1 MRSTVAIMCCAVML
15 LTGMEAMAQQQSLY
29 SQYIF
34 NLFAVNPAYAGA
46 RNALSANLSYRAQW
60 VGFEG
65 APTTQNFN
73 IHGPLKNENM
83 AVGIQ
88 FQNDV
93 IGARKAPL
101 LGFTYAYQLRLDEEG
116 DRRIS
121 LGIQAGAIN
130 YQYDWTVLEY
140 ANPGEPITFATDGNV
155 WIPNL
160 DFGAM
165 YLAPRGYVGLSLTG
179 IQRSRLNDI
188 PISDARLSTFVNVQ
202 AGHIFEL
209 SDLLSL
215 KPFTMVRYE
224 VSGPAQVDLGLS
236 GLIYNRVWLGTLYR
250 QGFGMVFSAQFV
262 AANSLVVGYA
272 YDWALNPLRTA
283 QSGTHEIYL
292 GLDFD
297 FLKRPKHS
305 MRFY

>member
-1 MRSTVAIMCCAVML
+1 MSKNLHIAFFVVCVA
-15 LTGMEAMAQQQSLY
+15 TTFEGYAQQQSLY

-46 RNALSANLSYRAQW
+46 RNALSANASYRAQW

-73 IHGPLKNENM
+73 VHGPLKNENM

-93 IGARKAPL
+93 IGARRAPL
-101 LGFTYAYQLRLDEEG
+101 LGFTYAYQLKLDEHN

-121 LGIQAGAIN
+121 LGLQAGAIN

-140 ANPGEPITFATDGNV
+140 ANPGEPIAYGTDGNL

-165 YLAPRGYVGLSLTG
+165 YLAPRGYAGVSATGL
-179 IQRSRLNDI
+179 QRSRLNAV
-188 PISDARLSTFVNVQ
+188 PISDARLSTFLNFQ

-209 SDLLSL
+209 SQAFSL
-215 KPFTMVRYE
+215 KAFTMVRHE
-224 VSGPAQVDLGLS
+224 IAGPVQVDLGLS
-236 GLIYNRVWLGTLYR
+236 GLIHNQIWLGTLYR
-250 QGFGMVFSAQFV
+250 QGFGLVFSAQFV
-262 AANSLVVGYA
+262 AAKSVVIGYA
-272 YDWALNPLRTA
+272 YDWALNPLRAA
-283 QSGTHEIYL
+283 QSGTHEVYL

-297 FLKRPKHS
+297 LFKRPKNS
-305 MRFY
+305 MRYY